1 MKKNIITI
9 IPARMGSSR
18 FPNKP
23 MALIN
28 NIPMVEIV
36 YKNAC
41 KSKLSNKTYVATCDK
56 VIFDH
61 FKKIN
66 ENVVMTSKK
75 HQRASDRCAEALTI
89 LEKKYKTKFDIMI
102 LVQGD
107 EPMIN
112 YKMIDSSITPFLKDS
127 KVQIVN
133 LYSKIKTIKEFKD
146 KNCIKVVLDKNKN
159 AMYFSREPI
168 PYQKEKNQPFAY
180 KQICVIPFK
189 RNLLKKYL
197 KIKETPTEKYES
209 IDMMRLLE
217 NGINIKMVETKFL
230 SQSVDTLKDLIL
242 VRKLLKNAK

>member
-1 MKKNIITI
+1 MKKIITI

-23 MALIN
+23 MATIN
-28 NIPMVEIV
+28 NMPMVEMV
-36 YKNAC
+36 YRKAC
-41 KSKLSNKTYVATCDK
+41 KSKLANETYVATCDK
-56 VIFDH
+56 IIFDH
-61 FKKIN
+61 LKKIKG
-66 ENVVMTSKK
+66 NVVMTSIK
-75 HQRASDRCAEALTI
+75 HQRASDRCAEALSI
-89 LEKKYKTKFDIMI
+89 IEKKNKTKYDIMI

-112 YKMIDSSITPFLKDS
+112 FKMIDSSIKPFLSDD

-133 LYSKIKTIKEFKD
+133 LYAKIKSNKEFKD
-146 KNCIKVVLDKNKN
+146 KNCIKVVLDNNKN

-168 PYQKEKNQPFAY
+168 PHQNFKNKPDAF

-189 RNLLKKYL
+189 RDLLLKYL
-197 KIKETPTEKYES
+197 KIKETKTEKYES

-217 NGINIKMVETKFL
+217 NGIKVKMVETKF
-230 SQSVDTLKDLIL
+230 STKSVDTLKDLIL

>member
-1 MKKNIITI
+1 MKLNIITI

-28 NIPMVEIV
+28 NIPMVEMV
-36 YKNAC
+36 YRNAS

-61 FKKIN
+61 FKMN
-66 ENVVMTSKK
+66 NANVVMTSKK
-75 HQRASDRCAEALTI
+75 HQRASDRCAEALSI
-89 LEKKYKTKFDIMI
+89 LEKKYKKKFDIMI

-112 YKMIDSSITPFLKDS
+112 YKMIDSSIKPFLEDK

-133 LYSKIKTIKEFKD
+133 LFAKINTIKEFKD
-146 KNCIKVVLDKNKN
+146 KNCIKVVMDNNKN

-168 PYQKEKNQPFAY
+168 PYQKTKEQIYAN

-189 RNLLKKYL
+189 RDLLLKYL
-197 KIKETPTEKYES
+197 KIKETQTEKYES

-217 NGINIKMVETKFL
+217 NGINVRMVETKFL
-230 SQSVDTLKDLIL
+230 TKSVDTVKDLNL